1 MFLPLFL
8 LLSQSVLWEIQ
19 VGGPAD
25 DSYRC
30 LLVSHDGYIYAAG
43 ITHSYTTYEDIYLI
57 KITPDGDTVF
67 TRRFGEDMNK
77 EYANAILEM
86 PDGDLILGGKGG
98 SPTQFFIMRVSP
110 NGDSL
115 WTKGVGD
122 SSGLNYIYGM
132 STTKDGGFIAT
143 GSSGRN
149 DVYVV
154 KTDSLGNLE
163 WDRYYERT
171 DTSSGTGYGIYQLE
185 DGGYIIGASEYEG
198 VNTYIWIIRTDSA
211 GDTLWTRNY
220 GGNGGEAMVSM
231 RRTPDNGFIIL
242 GKTYAYSPYGTHDF
256 YYIKL
261 DSNLNT
267 EWERVYGTDFPDLPD
282 DITVTPDS
290 GYVGVG
296 LYWYTVNYTQNGYVQ
311 RLDKNGDTLWTYIYP
326 IDSTSFMGV
335 DVSAD
340 NYIYISGSVSSE
352 SDEDALCLKLS
363 DPSTGVDHK
372 ENPVKTYPVYYGGSV
387 YLESP
392 DAFLCS
398 IKLIDN
404 AGRVVISKEQFLHRG
419 NNRISFDKELVPGVY
434 FLHVSGARRT
444 FTLRI
449 VYLL

>member
-1 MFLPLFL
+1 MFLTLFFL
-8 LLSQSVLWEIQ
+8 FSQSVLWEMQ

-43 ITHSYTTYEDIYLI
+43 LTHSYTTYYDIYLI

-67 TRRFGEDMNK
+67 TRRFGKDMNK
-77 EYANAILEM
+77 EYANAIIEM

-98 SPTQFFIMRVSP
+98 SPIQFFIMRVSP

-115 WTKGVGD
+115 WAKGVGD
-122 SSGLNYIYGM
+122 SSDLNYIYGM

-171 DTSSGTGYGIYQLE
+171 DTSSGAGYGIYQLE

-211 GDTLWTRNY
+211 GDTLWT
-220 GGNGGEAMVSM
+220 
-231 RRTPDNGFIIL
+231 
-242 GKTYAYSPYGTHDF
+242 
-256 YYIKL
+256 
-261 DSNLNT
+261 
-267 EWERVYGTDFPDLPD
+267 
-282 DITVTPDS
+282 
-290 GYVGVG
+290 
-296 LYWYTVNYTQNGYVQ
+296 
-311 RLDKNGDTLWTYIYP
+311 YIYP
-326 IDSTSFMGV
+326 IDSTTFMGV

-352 SDEDALCLKLS
+352 SDADALCLKLS
-363 DPSTGVDHK
+363 DPSTGVVYK

-387 YLESP
+387 HLDSP
-392 DAFLCS
+392 DAFPCS

-404 AGRVVISKEQFLHRG
+404 AGRVITSKEQFLHRG
-419 NNRISFDKELVPGVY
+419 NNRILFDKELVPGVY